1 MAIEFNTEFYLQ
13 SKFNQLQAEGRLEE
27 FGLTDVASL
36 EQYFADNNVDAEA
49 HYLNAGMAEGINPSA
64 EFDTNAYL
72 EAKLAQLQGEEF
84 EGQYADL
91 TIEGLIEIF
100 QDKGLTALAHYNQY
114 GIGEGIEAQVPAEA
128 VEGEDFD
135 LTTGTDTLVA
145 SDAELEEGE
154 EAVRTT
160 ELNDTINAVASAL
173 SAERTLN
180 ADDSIDGGA
189 GEDTLNVTV
198 NSSFT
203 GFTGEGGV
211 QNVENIVLTNEGTI
225 ARNFNATGIEGAEQY
240 TLNGGVNLAGLEA
253 AGVTVAVADRTADLT
268 VAFTDEAVKGD
279 EDALTL
285 ALENVGTVATDD
297 AAADAMGVTAAE
309 VEALTVNAEGV
320 NVVNLANAAQ
330 AESLTVTGAGDLTIE
345 GVGAALKTVDA
356 SAAEGAVD
364 VNLAN
369 ATGVTSVLA
378 GAGDDT
384 IRAVAG
390 SDLTANATVNGG
402 EGNDRL
408 VLTTGGAATA
418 QYAMAGI
425 ETIALGA
432 LGGAL
437 TFSARDVEGLQT
449 IEATDALNDTA
460 TFARLG
466 GTDLAFDLMG
476 DDTAVEGAIQA
487 DHSGVSTVNVAGEEE
502 DDTSATDLTLTNSN
516 NVVLNVAADS
526 IYNGEL
532 TANSASAIEADIQ
545 GALGSA
551 TVITANSATS
561 ANFTTGDVASTV
573 KLVAAELTD
582 LNVTAGDDFT
592 LAADSVVSGVEAL
605 TVETAGAFDAGT
617 NNINF
622 DAVNQVNLSGNG
634 SVLLNNLGA
643 NDLEYGITVNAEGL
657 ADGGLEVGTID
668 VGAGQAVNVDASDVL
683 STVSLGAVTVADE
696 GSINVNLDG
705 TSGAVDL
712 GKLTASDVTV
722 NAEGALSTV
731 GGDDAAST
739 AAAIEADTATITGS
753 GLGVNNFDV
762 TAAESATVT
771 GGIAGDTFVI
781 KATGTAAADEVVEFT
796 LTGDLNGDTFSFGAI
811 TNAALR
817 ATITD
822 FDADEDTIEG
832 SLFGTTVTAAATTT
846 EADDQE
852 DIALF
857 LQDALGLS
865 EAIDSDLITNIAV
878 ITEDGTAT
886 DFSYQFEFN
895 GATHIVTG
903 VEATNASFDD
913 GDSFITLS
921 GVSDLSV
928 NDIFAA
934 AP

>member
-84 EGQYADL
+84 EGEYADL

-100 QDKGLTALAHYNQY
+100 QDNGLTALEHYNQY
-114 GIGEGIEAQVPAEA
+114 GIEEGIEAQVPAEA
-128 VEGEDFD
+128 VEGTDFD

-240 TLNGGVNLAGLEA
+240 TLNGGVNLVDLEA
-253 AGVTVAVADRTADLT
+253 AGVTVAVADRTAALSVDFADE
-268 VAFTDEAVKGD
+268 VTDGD

-285 ALENVGTVATDD
+285 ALENVGTVETDD
-297 AAADAMGVTAAE
+297 VDPAAMDVTAAG
-309 VEALTVNAEGV
+309 VEALTVNAEGA
-320 NVVNLANAAQ
+320 NVVDLSGADA
-330 AESLTVTGAGDLTIE
+330 AESLTVTGAGDLT
-345 GVGAALKTVDA
+345 VTDLAATVKTVDA

-364 VNLAN
+364 VTLGASS
-369 ATGVTSVLA
+369 ATSVLT

-384 IRAVAG
+384 IQAG
-390 SDLTANATVNGG
+390 VNSLAANATVNGG

-408 VLTTGGAATA
+408 VLTNSGTVQFAMTGV
-418 QYAMAGI
+418 
-425 ETIALGA
+425 ETIALGD

-449 IEATDALNDTA
+449 IESNGQDENA

-466 GTDLAFDLMG
+466 GTDLAFDLK
-476 DDTAVEGAIQA
+476 GANANTNTIQA
-487 DHSGVSTVNVAGEEE
+487 DHSGVSTVNVTGGADADADNRDSNSIG
-502 DDTSATDLTLTNSN
+502 LTFTNSN
-516 NVVLNVAADS
+516 NVVLNVADNAV
-526 IYNGEL
+526 YNGTL
-532 TANSASAIEADIQ
+532 QASSASAIEADIQ
-545 GALGSA
+545 GALGTA

-592 LAADSVVSGVEAL
+592 LATDSVVSGVEAL
-605 TVETAGAFDAGT
+605 TVETAGAFVSNVDFA
-617 NNINF
+617 
-622 DAVNQVNLSGNG
+622 AVNQVNLSGNG
-634 SVLLNNLGA
+634 SADLDNLGA
-643 NDLEYGITVNAEGL
+643 DSLEYGITVNAEGL

-731 GGDDAAST
+731 GGNDDATT
-739 AAAIEADTATITGS
+739 AAEVVADTATITGS
-753 GLGVNNFDV
+753 GLGANNFDV

-771 GGIAGDTFVI
+771 GGIAGDTFKVTSS
-781 KATGTAAADEVVEFT
+781 AGTDEVAEFT
-796 LTGDLNGDTFSFGAI
+796 LTGDLNADTFDFTAGTGDGAVF
-811 TNAALR
+811 

-822 FDADEDTIEG
+822 FNAGEDILTGYTAADSEAAAANE
-832 SLFGTTVTAAATTT
+832 LLAVLGTT
-846 EADDQE
+846 
-852 DIALF
+852 
-857 LQDALGLS
+857 
-865 EAIDSDLITNIAV
+865 IDSGDVSELTGFDF
-878 ITEDGTAT
+878 DGTGT
-886 DFSYQFEFN
+886 DTQNVFEYDGTIYAV
-895 GATHIVTG
+895 GADLVI
-903 VEATNASFDD
+903 E
-913 GDSFITLS
+913 LS
-921 GVSDLSV
+921 GVSTDGLT
-928 NDIFAA
+928 AA
-934 AP
+934 

>member
-320 NVVNLANAAQ
+320 NVVDLTNAAQ

-364 VNLAN
+364 VDLGGTTN
-369 ATGVTSVLA
+369 VTSVLA

-390 SDLTANATVNGG
+390 NDLTANATVNGG

-466 GTDLAFDLMG
+466 GTDLAFNLMADSAG
-476 DDTAVEGAIQA
+476 SIQA
-487 DHSGVSTVNVAGEEE
+487 DHSGVSTVNVAGGEEA
-502 DDTSATDLTLTNSN
+502 DADAPDTNTTGLTLTNSN
-516 NVVLNVAADS
+516 NVVLNVADNAV
-526 IYNGEL
+526 YNGTL
-532 TANSASAIEADIQ
+532 QANSASAIEADIQ
-545 GALGSA
+545 GALTG
-551 TVITANSATS
+551 TVTANSATS
-561 ANFTTGDVASTV
+561 ANFTTGEERTSVTLNTAD
-573 KLVAAELTD
+573 LTD
-582 LNVTAGDDFT
+582 LNVTAAGDFT
-592 LAADSVVSGVEAL
+592 LAGGDVSGVEAL
-605 TVETAGAFDAGT
+605 TVETAGVFTATAVT
-617 NNINF
+617 F

-634 SVLLNNLGA
+634 SVVLDDLGA
-643 NDLEYGITVNAEGL
+643 TGLDYGVTVNAEGL
-657 ADGGLEVGTID
+657 SDGLTIADINTGEGRSITLNAND
-668 VGAGQAVNVDASDVL
+668 VLGNVALTSATVANNTGSITANVDG
-683 STVSLGAVTVADE
+683 VSGTVA
-696 GSINVNLDG
+696 LG
-705 TSGAVDL
+705 T
-712 GKLTASDVTV
+712 LTADSVNV

-731 GGDDAAST
+731 SAT
-739 AAAIEADTATITGS
+739 VVADTATVTGG
-753 GLGVNNFDV
+753 GLGVNDITI

-771 GGIAGDTFVI
+771 GGIAGDEFTFN
-781 KATGTAAADEVVEFT
+781 AAGDAGTADEVVEFT
-796 LTGDLNGDTFSFGAI
+796 LTGDLGADTFEIGTANS
-811 TNAALR
+811 AALR

-822 FDADEDTIEG
+822 FTVGTDDLEGAAGSTLVESDTTGSALEQALAGDDFDA
-832 SLFGTTVTAAATTT
+832 VVAAAF
-846 EADDQE
+846 AGD
-852 DIALF
+852 
-857 LQDALGLS
+857 GS
-865 EAIDSDLITNIAV
+865 
-878 ITEDGTAT
+878 GTAIKQ
-886 DFSYQFEFN
+886 FFEFN
-895 GATHIVTG
+895 GSTYVAIDNGAGNTFSDSDVLIELTDVTG
-903 VEATNASFDD
+903 VTVA
-913 GDSFITLS
+913 
-921 GVSDLSV
+921 SDL
-928 NDIFAA
+928 DITIA
-934 AP
+934 

>member
-211 QNVENIVLTNEGTI
+211 QNVENIVLTNEGSI

-297 AAADAMGVTAAE
+297 AAADAMGVTAAG
-309 VEALTVNAEGV
+309 VEALTVNAEGA
-320 NVVNLANAAQ
+320 NVVDLSGVDA

-364 VNLAN
+364 VDLGGTTN
-369 ATGVTSVLA
+369 VTSVLA

-390 SDLTANATVNGG
+390 NDLTANATVNGG

-449 IEATDALNDTA
+449 IESNGQTGDA

-466 GTDLAFDLMG
+466 GTDLAFDLK
-476 DDTAVEGAIQA
+476 GANANTNTIQA
-487 DHSGVSTVNVAGEEE
+487 DHSGVSTVNVTGGADADADNRDSNSIG
-502 DDTSATDLTLTNSN
+502 LTFTNSN
-516 NVVLNVAADS
+516 NVVLNVADNAVYDGTLNAS
-526 IYNGEL
+526 R
-532 TANSASAIEADIQ
+532 ASAIEADVQ
-545 GALGSA
+545 GALGTN
-551 TVITANSATS
+551 TVVNASRATS
-561 ANFTTGDVASTV
+561 ANFTTGEAATVVA
-573 KLVAAELTD
+573 LNAAALTD
-582 LNVTAGDDFT
+582 LNVTAGGAFT
-592 LAADSVVSGVEAL
+592 LTGDVSGVEAL
-605 TVETAGAFDAGT
+605 TVNTAGVFTATASAFE
-617 NNINF
+617 
-622 DAVNQVNLSGNG
+622 AVNQVDLSGNG
-634 SVLLNNLGA
+634 TVTLGTLGSA
-643 NDLEYGITVNAEGL
+643 TNADYGVTVNAEGL
-657 ADGGLEVGTID
+657 AGGLTID
-668 VGAGQAVNVDASDVL
+668 TVAIGDGQAFELNANDV
-683 STVSLGAVTVADE
+683 LGAVTVTTAGGTDAE
-696 GSINVNLDG
+696 AIVANVDG
-705 TSGAVDL
+705 VSGAVDL
-712 GKLTASDVTV
+712 GALTASDVTV

-731 GGDDAAST
+731 DAT
-739 AAAIEADTATITGS
+739 ITADTATVTGG
-753 GLGVNNFDV
+753 GLGVNTISVDA
-762 TAAESATVT
+762 TTSATVT
-771 GGIAGDTFVI
+771 GGIAGDVI
-781 KATGTAAADEVVEFT
+781 TAIGSADGVDVETAEFT
-796 LTGDLNGDTFSFGAI
+796 LTGDLGGDTFHISDSGDGGNVFAS
-811 TNAALR
+811 
-817 ATITD
+817 ITD
-822 FDADEDTIEG
+822 FTVGSTADADDIDGVALTDLGDWADEA
-832 SLFGTTVTAAATTT
+832 TAAS
-846 EADDQE
+846 
-852 DIALF
+852 F
-857 LQDALGLS
+857 LQSVLGG
-865 EAIDSDLITNIAV
+865 EIA
-878 ITEDGTAT
+878 AT
-886 DFSYQFEFN
+886 DVTLVDLGTSQDAIVYNGSSYL
-895 GATHIVTG
+895 VTG
-903 VEATNASFDD
+903 GNNDATFGAGEIVIELAGVELAAGAGTDVF
-913 GDSFITLS
+913 
-921 GVSDLSV
+921 GV
-928 NDIFAA
+928 
-934 AP
+934 

>member
-211 QNVENIVLTNEGTI
+211 QNVENIVLTNEGSI

-320 NVVNLANAAQ
+320 NVVDLTNAAQ

-390 SDLTANATVNGG
+390 NDLTANATVNGG

-408 VLTTGGAATA
+408 VLTGTGTA

-545 GALGSA
+545 GALGTA

-683 STVSLGAVTVADE
+683 STVSLDAVTVADE

-705 TSGAVDL
+705 TSGDVEL

-722 NAEGALSTV
+722 NAEGALGTV
-731 GGDDAAST
+731 SGDTDNTTT
-739 AAAIEADTATITGS
+739 AAEVDADTATITGS
-753 GLGVNNFDV
+753 GLGANNFDV

-771 GGIAGDTFVI
+771 GGIADDTFAV
-781 KATGTAAADEVVEFT
+781 TGAAAAGDIAEFT
-796 LTGDLNGDTFSFGAI
+796 LTGDLGKDTFTFDGVGDGA
-811 TNAALR
+811 AR
-817 ATITD
+817 VTITD
-822 FDADEDTIEG
+822 FNANDDTLNGSELATSYTLTGAD
-832 SLFGTTVTAAATTT
+832 STAADDTLAKALSGNSLDAVLEAAFGAEQDVAFVFDGNTYLAQADAT
-846 EADDQE
+846 AG
-852 DIALF
+852 F
-857 LQDALGLS
+857 G
-865 EAIDSDLITNIAV
+865 N
-878 ITEDGTAT
+878 T
-886 DFSYQFEFN
+886 D
-895 GATHIVTG
+895 HL
-903 VEATNASFDD
+903 
-913 GDSFITLS
+913 ITLS
-921 GVSDLSV
+921 GVQLDDSV
-928 NDIFAA
+928 SFITAA
-934 AP
+934 